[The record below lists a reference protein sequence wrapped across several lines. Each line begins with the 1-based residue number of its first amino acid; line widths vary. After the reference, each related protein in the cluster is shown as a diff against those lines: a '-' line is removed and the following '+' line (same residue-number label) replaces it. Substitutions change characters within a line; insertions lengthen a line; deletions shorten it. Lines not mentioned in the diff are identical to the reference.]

1 MNSDLTT
8 VSAGGGL
15 LALYR
20 GSSTSQTRGGIKHVT
35 ALNSRFN
42 GLGNS
47 CRLSRNFRG
56 SMDLFSGFEPQGAIR
71 VLRRS
76 RLREERERASRRL
89 PLSAATGTFAPF
101 LQHYIDVA
109 KLLITVA
116 AASIAFGG
124 GQATRNETTIAKL
137 ILAFSI
143 LYGLLFCAS
152 MLYMY
157 DEYGQNIEV
166 YTRFWYSTVESLG
179 VSALLCFI
187 LGYGV
192 WAFSLV

>member
-1 MNSDLTT
+1 MVLETAAFCLGIFVGVWTYFWVRNRN
-8 VSAGGGL
+8 
-15 LALYR
+15 ALYVYFDAQDFAK
-20 GSSTSQTRGGIKHVT
+20 SE
-35 ALNSRFN
+35 
-42 GLGNS
+42 
-47 CRLSRNFRG
+47 
-56 SMDLFSGFEPQGAIR
+56 SG
-71 VLRRS
+71 
-76 RLREERERASRRL
+76 ASRRL

-124 GQATRNETTIAKL
+124 GQVTRNETTIAKL

-157 DEYGQNIEV
+157 DEYGQNMEV

-179 VSALLCFI
+179 VSALLCFV

-192 WAFSLV
+192 WAFSLI

>member
-1 MNSDLTT
+1 MTT
-8 VSAGGGL
+8 HVLIALETTSFCVGIFTGVWICFWVWNRK
-15 LALYR
+15 ALYVYFDAQDFAK
-20 GSSTSQTRGGIKHVT
+20 SE
-35 ALNSRFN
+35 
-42 GLGNS
+42 
-47 CRLSRNFRG
+47 
-56 SMDLFSGFEPQGAIR
+56 SG
-71 VLRRS
+71 
-76 RLREERERASRRL
+76 ASRRL

-124 GQATRNETTIAKL
+124 GQATQNETTMAKL

-157 DEYGQNIEV
+157 DEYGQNMEA

-179 VSALLCFI
+179 ASALLA
-187 LGYGV
+187 L
-192 WAFSLV
+192 SLATESGLLAWFRKEKRRAGG

>member
-1 MNSDLTT
+1 MALETAAVCLGIFVGVWTCFRVLNRK
-8 VSAGGGL
+8 
-15 LALYR
+15 ALYVYFDAQDFAK
-20 GSSTSQTRGGIKHVT
+20 SESE
-35 ALNSRFN
+35 
-42 GLGNS
+42 
-47 CRLSRNFRG
+47 
-56 SMDLFSGFEPQGAIR
+56 SG
-71 VLRRS
+71 
-76 RLREERERASRRL
+76 ASRRL

-179 VSALLCFI
+179 VSTLLCFI